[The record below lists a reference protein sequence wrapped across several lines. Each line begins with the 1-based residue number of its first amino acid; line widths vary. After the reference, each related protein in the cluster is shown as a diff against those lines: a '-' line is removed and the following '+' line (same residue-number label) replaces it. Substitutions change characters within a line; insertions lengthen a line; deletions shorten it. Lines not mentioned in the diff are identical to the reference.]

1 MGKLADWVKNLIESH
16 PEYFEEDKIEW
27 LYSQAPRLRGIFG
40 AVDLS
45 SALLG
50 AGIDPLEYCTSSLPP
65 YIGYRQELIQTD
77 LKIKPGIDTIPL
89 HSFEDSNIRTLN
101 TNNVIK
107 IQDFG
112 FLDCKNL
119 TEITLPKV
127 VDIHK
132 GAFEG
137 CVNLVTVNWINSNQG
152 YVGDRAFS
160 FCTSLKTL
168 ELPNG
173 VMGIGNKF
181 LAYSGV
187 ETLYLPDTLEDIVFG
202 SISQAD
208 NLKSVYY
215 GGTMEQWK
223 SINGS
228 RHFTSTNIKL
238 VHCID
243 GDCQFPYQG

>member
-1 MGKLADWVKNLIESH
+1 MDKLPDWIKNLIESH

-27 LYSQAPRLRGIFG
+27 LYSQAPKLGGIFG
-40 AVDLS
+40 AIDLS

-65 YIGYRQELIQTD
+65 YIGYRQNLIQTK
-77 LKIKPGIDTIPL
+77 LKINPGIDTISM
-89 HSFEDSNIRTLN
+89 HCFEDSNIRTLD
-101 TNNVIK
+101 TNNVVK

-127 VDIHK
+127 VDVHK

-137 CVNLVTVNWINSNQG
+137 CVSLVTVNWIDSNQG
-152 YVGDRAFS
+152 YVGDMAFS

-168 ELPNG
+168 ELPDG
-173 VMGIGNKF
+173 VMSIGNKF
-181 LAYSGV
+181 LAHSGV

-202 SISQAD
+202 SISQAG

-215 GGTMEQWK
+215 GGTVEQWK
-223 SINGS
+223 HINGS
-228 RHFTSTNIKL
+228 KHFSSATIKL

-243 GDCQFPYQG
+243 GDSQFPY